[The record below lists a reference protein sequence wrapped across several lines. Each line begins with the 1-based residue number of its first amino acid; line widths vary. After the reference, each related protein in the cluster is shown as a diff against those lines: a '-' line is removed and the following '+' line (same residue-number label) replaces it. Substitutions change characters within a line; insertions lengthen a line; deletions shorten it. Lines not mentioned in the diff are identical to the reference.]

1 MAFDQAAKAYGTG
14 HDEGKQNLLLDRQSS
29 NMTCRIWPVRCKAH
43 DHQNEK
49 MRPWELTDRLLTV
62 HFSFEA
68 PDSVDLSLLDDWLS
82 VDLGIPDASFACST
96 PAGESPDLAQAKAFL
111 SRTLA
116 LARLF
121 LELGRVP
128 IFELPTITSVALQAP
143 GKAGFLAQVG
153 FPLIDN
159 LASACCQLALQSSL
173 DLCRWAL
180 KTPRD
185 PENGLM
191 LYAGIEEK
199 VIKPLRRMV
208 PAGKS
213 TIPVLRAA
221 HSLGIPFI
229 HLGLGVYQLGWGS
242 KARRMDRSTSELDS
256 AMGSKLSQNK
266 VVTASLLR
274 MAGLPAPSHLVVNKT
289 ADAVAA
295 AGKIG
300 FPVVVKPSDR
310 DRGEGVAVDVIDDA
324 SLQAAFE
331 VAQKLAR
338 NKQVI
343 VERQVPGV
351 CHRLFVANGKLLYAV
366 KRLPMSVRGD
376 GKHTVAQLVDA
387 EVQRQRTQPPWRRTE
402 IRPVDGLAVAAM
414 KRDGVLPESV
424 PDENVM
430 VPLRR
435 IESTAWGGIDEEVSD
450 RIHPDNLAIAIRAAE
465 LFGLHVAGIDIITP
479 DITVPW
485 HVNGAIINEVNFAP
499 LFGGGEISRRY
510 IPIFLKELID
520 GQGRIPIEVFEGQD
534 AAGKASQMHAE
545 MAKRG
550 LRCFLTTRS
559 QTLDAKFQELK
570 MASQGISNRVRA
582 LLCRPEVDAIVVVRI
597 EPGQR

>member
-1 MAFDQAAKAYGTG
+1 
-14 HDEGKQNLLLDRQSS
+14 
-29 NMTCRIWPVRCKAH
+29 
-43 DHQNEK
+43 
-49 MRPWELTDRLLTV
+49 MRPSDLTERLLTV
-62 HFSFEA
+62 NFSFEV
-68 PDSVDLSLLDDWLS
+68 PDSGDLSLLDHWLS
-82 VDLGIPDASFACST
+82 VALGIPETLFACST

-128 IFELPTITSVALQAP
+128 IFELPTVASVTLQEP

-153 FPLIDN
+153 FPLVDH
-159 LASACCQLALQSSL
+159 LAHACYQLALKSSL
-173 DLCRWAL
+173 ELCRGAMQA
-180 KTPRD
+180 PRN

-199 VIKPLRRMV
+199 VIKPLHRMV

-266 VVTASLLR
+266 VATASLLR
-274 MAGLPAPSHLVVNKT
+274 MAGLPAPSHLVVNKA

-310 DRGEGVAVDVIDDA
+310 DRGEGVTVDVIDDA
-324 SLQAAFE
+324 SLHAAFE
-331 VAQKLAR
+331 VAQRLAR

-351 CHRLFVANGKLLYAV
+351 CHRLFIAHGRLLYAV

-376 GKHTVAQLVDA
+376 GKHTVAQLVIA
-387 EVQRQRTQPPWRRTE
+387 EVQRQRTQPPWCRTE
-402 IRPVDGLAVAAM
+402 IRPVDAMAVAAM
-414 KRDGVLPESV
+414 KRAGFLPESV

-435 IESTAWGGIDEEVSD
+435 IESTEWGGIDEEVSD
-450 RIHPDNLAIAIRAAE
+450 RIHPDNLAIAIRATE

-479 DITVPW
+479 DIAVPW
-485 HVNGAIINEVNFAP
+485 HANGAIINEVNFAP
-499 LFGGGEISRRY
+499 LFGGGEISRRH
-510 IPIFLKELID
+510 IPIFLKELVD

-534 AAGKASQMHAE
+534 AAGKASKRHAE
-545 MAKRG
+545 MTRRG
-550 LRCFLTTRS
+550 LRCFLTTHS
-559 QTLDAKFQELK
+559 QTLDARFQELK

-582 LLCRPEVDAIVVVRI
+582 LLCRREVDAIVVLRI